1 MTCAILD
8 DEPLALDLLADY
20 CAQVPGLELKGQ
32 FDDALAGLA
41 FLQDTPVDLVFL
53 DIHMPRLTGIQLA
66 QLLPQPGP
74 RIIFTT
80 AYDQYAVRS
89 YELNAADYLLKP
101 IAFERFLQAVQKV
114 RQQLAG
120 ASTTPAASGLA
131 PAPAASVEH
140 QPASS
145 DAMFVKNEHRL
156 QRVAFNDI
164 LYIEGMKEYLMIYTA
179 TGKVL
184 TLQSFRRV
192 EEVLP
197 PDRFARIHKSYLVAL
212 SRIEHLER
220 GKVQVAGRLLPIGDT
235 YRESFASLIKA
246 YNQL

>member
-1 MTCAILD
+1 MTCVILD

-32 FDDALAGLA
+32 FDDPLAGLA
-41 FLQDTPVDLVFL
+41 FLQDNPVDVVFL
-53 DIHMPRLTGIQLA
+53 DIHMPRLTGVQLA

-74 RIIFTT
+74 RIVFTT

-89 YELNAADYLLKP
+89 YELSAADYLLKP
-101 IAFERFLQAVQKV
+101 IAFERFVQAVQKV
-114 RQQLAG
+114 RQQLTA
-120 ASTTPAASGLA
+120 APTPAAP
-131 PAPAASVEH
+131 PAPAAPEAA
-140 QPASS
+140 PAATPD

-156 QRVAFNDI
+156 QRVAFDDL
-164 LYIEGMKEYLMIYTA
+164 LYIEGMKEYLMLYTT

-184 TLQSFRRV
+184 TLQSFRRL

-197 PDRFARIHKSYLVAL
+197 PERFARIHKSFLVAL
-212 SRIEHLER
+212 SRIEHVER

-235 YRESFASLIKA
+235 YRESFNALIKA

>member
-41 FLQDTPVDLVFL
+41 FLQDNPVDLVFL
-53 DIHMPRLTGIQLA
+53 DIHMPRLTGLQLA

-89 YELNAADYLLKP
+89 YDLNASDYLLKP

-114 RQQLAG
+114 RQQLA
-120 ASTTPAASGLA
+120 APVSAAPSGLA
-131 PAPAASVEH
+131 PAPAAAPEQP

-164 LYIEGMKEYLMIYTA
+164 LYIEGMKEYLMIYTT

-197 PDRFARIHKSYLVAL
+197 PDRFARIHKSFLVAL

-235 YRESFASLIKA
+235 YRESFAGLIKA